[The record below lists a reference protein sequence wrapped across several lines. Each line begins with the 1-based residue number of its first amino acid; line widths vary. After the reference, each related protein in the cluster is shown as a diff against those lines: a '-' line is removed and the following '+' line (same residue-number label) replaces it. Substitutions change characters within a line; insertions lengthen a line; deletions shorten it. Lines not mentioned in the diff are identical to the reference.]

1 VLLLGVSIPAY
12 RLIPGWGR
20 PWGLDLQN
28 VYVFHTCAGHDDP
41 YLVTGRQC
49 GDPLGRAMPYPPL
62 MYWALAWMRWVS
74 FPAARWIWASFIA
87 LTLSWAVV
95 VWTGPGRLPA
105 RWRSLLFGA
114 LLVAQF
120 PSVFAMERGN
130 NDTFVV
136 LLWTA
141 SVALFLRERRFLAG
155 LAAGLAAAAKLYPA
169 FGCAVLLVGVVGT
182 VVRGGRAQ
190 WKPALRLA
198 AGMAVG
204 PAVVTLLFWS
214 QTQHYLHNVLPT
226 FATWV
231 PGMSLHSHSVPAA
244 FGSSARL
251 VSAALVVAWGA
262 AAFRSF
268 ERAPVEVFAGG
279 LALSTYVAS
288 VSFDYNLVTVY
299 PLLLVLAARAFGDAS
314 FATVPAGKTRPRWL
328 GALATLTLGLVA
340 VTAHRGWFEG
350 YALAHVA
357 LQIAWVLVAAALVL
371 LVPGGPDGGDPHTP
385 GPAGLPQ
392 PDGALQAEPGAR

>member
-1 VLLLGVSIPAY
+1 MSAVVLLAVSIPAY

-28 VYVFHTCAGHDDP
+28 VYVFHACAGHDDP

-62 MYWALAWMRWVS
+62 MYWALGWMRWVS

-87 LTLSWAVV
+87 LVLLWAVV
-95 VWTGPGRLPA
+95 VWSGPGKPAAA
-105 RWRSLLFGA
+105 RWRPYLFGV
-114 LLVAQF
+114 LLLAQF
-120 PSVFAMERGN
+120 PAVFAMERGN

-141 SVALFLRERRFLAG
+141 AAALFVRERRFLAG

-169 FGCAVLLVGVVGT
+169 FGCAVVLAGVAGV

-190 WKPALRLA
+190 WSARWRPALRFA
-198 AGMAVG
+198 AGLAVG
-204 PAVVTLLFWS
+204 PAVVTLLFWT
-214 QTQHYLHNVLPT
+214 QTQHYLHEVLPA
-226 FATWV
+226 FAAHV
-231 PGMSLHSHSVPAA
+231 PGVSLHSHSVPAI
-244 FGSSARL
+244 FGAAARA
-251 VSAALVVAWGA
+251 VSAALVVAWCA
-262 AAFRSF
+262 ASFRRF
-268 ERAPVEVFAGG
+268 ESAPLDVFAGG

-299 PLLLVLAARAFGDAS
+299 PLLIVRATRAFGEERQ
-314 FATVPAGKTRPRWL
+314 GRGWL
-328 GALATLTLGLVA
+328 GAFAALALGLLA

-350 YALAHVA
+350 HPTAHVA
-357 LQIAWVLVAAALVL
+357 LQIAWVLVAAALVF
-371 LVPGGPDGGDPHTP
+371 VARRG
-385 GPAGLPQ
+385 
-392 PDGALQAEPGAR
+392 DGALQPAPEAR